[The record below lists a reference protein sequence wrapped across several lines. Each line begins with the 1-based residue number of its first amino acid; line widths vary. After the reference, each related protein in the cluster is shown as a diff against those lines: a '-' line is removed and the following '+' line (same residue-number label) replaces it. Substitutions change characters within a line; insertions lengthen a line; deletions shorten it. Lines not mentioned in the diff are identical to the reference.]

1 MLKISL
7 TTAGLLD
14 KSRLDA
20 WTRQKQAAIHQA
32 VAVGMRESG
41 STIVDAARTQMQASF
56 TVKRAAFLRSLRAR
70 LYDRNPERLPA
81 LLVGSKIP
89 WLGIHVRG
97 GTIGG
102 RMLIPLTE
110 EGRRIGR
117 RAFKRVIDALIRS
130 GNAYFIQKGGRA
142 ILMAENLRENASS
155 LARFK
160 RAERLRTGAKSVKRG
175 QEIPIAVL
183 VPNVTLKRRFD
194 LEGIVRSQMPELSAA
209 IIRQLNQNS
218 L

>member
-7 TTAGLLD
+7 TTSGLLD
-14 KSRLDA
+14 KSTLEA
-20 WTRQKQAAIHQA
+20 WTRQKQAAIHKA
-32 VAVGMRESG
+32 VATG
-41 STIVDAARTQMQASF
+41 MQAGGKSVADVVRSKMKSDF
-56 TVKRAAFLRSLRAR
+56 TVKKAAFVNSLRAKV
-70 LYDRNPERLPA
+70 YDRDKDKLPA
-81 LLVGSKIP
+81 VLIGSKIP

-97 GTIGG
+97 GTVSG

-130 GNAYFIQKGGRA
+130 GNAYFIQKGGRV

-160 RAERLRTGAKSVKRG
+160 RAERKRTGTKRVKRG
-175 QEIPIAVL
+175 QEIPVAVL
-183 VPNVTLKRRFD
+183 VPNVTMKCRFD
-194 LEGIVRSQMPELSAA
+194 LAGVVRGQLPVLARAIETQLSK
-209 IIRQLNQNS
+209 I
-218 L
+218 

>member
-14 KSRLDA
+14 KSRLEA
-20 WTRQKQAAIHQA
+20 WSRQKQAAIHKA
-32 VAVGMRESG
+32 VAIGMREG
-41 STIVDAARTQMQASF
+41 GNPIVDAVRTQMQANF
-56 TVKRAAFLRSLRAR
+56 TVKKAAFLRSLRAR

-81 LLVGSKIP
+81 LLIGSKIP

-130 GNAYFIQKGGRA
+130 GNAYFIQKGGRV

-160 RAERLRTGAKSVKRG
+160 RAERRRTGTKSVKRG

-209 IIRQLNQNS
+209 IIRQLSQNG

>member
-7 TTAGLLD
+7 TTSGLLD
-14 KSRLDA
+14 KSTLDA
-20 WTRQKQAAIHQA
+20 WTRQKQTAIHKA
-32 VAVGMRESG
+32 VATGMQTGGKTVAEVVRNRMKS
-41 STIVDAARTQMQASF
+41 DF
-56 TVKRAAFLRSLRAR
+56 TVRKPAFVNSLRAKV
-70 LYDRNPERLPA
+70 YDRDPDRLPA
-81 LLVGSKIP
+81 VLIGSKIP

-97 GTIGG
+97 GTLSG

-142 ILMAENLRENASS
+142 ILMAENLRENASA

-160 RAERLRTGAKSVKRG
+160 RAERKRTGTKSVKRG

-194 LEGIVRSQMPELSAA
+194 LAGVVRGQLPVLARAIETQLSK
-209 IIRQLNQNS
+209 I
-218 L
+218 

>member
-7 TTAGLLD
+7 TTSGLLD
-14 KSRLDA
+14 KSTLEA
-20 WTRQKQAAIHQA
+20 WTRQKQSAIHKA
-32 VAVGMRESG
+32 VAAG
-41 STIVDAARTQMQASF
+41 MQAGGKSVADVVRSRMKSDF
-56 TVKRAAFLRSLRAR
+56 TVRKAAFANSLRAR
-70 LYDRNPERLPA
+70 VYDRDPDRLPA
-81 LLVGSKIP
+81 VLIGSKIP

-97 GTIGG
+97 GTLSG

-130 GNAYFIQKGGRA
+130 GNAYFIQKGGSA
-142 ILMAENLRENASS
+142 ILMAENLRENASA

-160 RAERLRTGAKSVKRG
+160 RAERKRTGTRSVKRG

-194 LEGIVRSQMPELSAA
+194 LAGVVRGQLPVLARAIETQLSK
-209 IIRQLNQNS
+209 I
-218 L
+218 

>member
-7 TTAGLLD
+7 TASGLLD

-20 WTRQKQAAIHQA
+20 WTKEKQSVIRKA
-32 VAVGMRESG
+32 VAAGMRSG
-41 STIVDAARTQMQASF
+41 GKEVADAVRSQMQSDFAVRKVAF
-56 TVKRAAFLRSLRAR
+56 VKSMRAKV
-70 LYDRNPERLPA
+70 YDRDPSRLPA
-81 LLVGSKIP
+81 LLIGSKVP

-130 GNAYFIQKGGRA
+130 GNAYFIQKDGRT
-142 ILMAENLRENASS
+142 ILMAENIKENSRE

-160 RAERLRTGAKSVKRG
+160 RAERQRTGAKSVKRG
-175 QEIPIAVL
+175 QEVPIAVL
-183 VPNVTLKRRFD
+183 VQTVTLKRRFD
-194 LEGIVRSQMPELSAA
+194 MDGAVRGQMPALVRA
-209 IIRQLNQNS
+209 IETKLGS
-218 L
+218 V

>member
-7 TTAGLLD
+7 TTSGLLD
-14 KSRLDA
+14 KSTLEA
-20 WTRQKQAAIHQA
+20 WTRQKQVAIHKA
-32 VAVGMRESG
+32 VATG
-41 STIVDAARTQMQASF
+41 MQAGGKSVAEVVRNKMKSDF
-56 TVKRAAFLRSLRAR
+56 TVKKAAFVNSLRAKV
-70 LYDRNPERLPA
+70 YDRDQDKLPA
-81 LLVGSKIP
+81 VLIGSKIP

-97 GTIGG
+97 GTLSG

-130 GNAYFIQKGGRA
+130 GNAYFIQKGGRV
-142 ILMAENLRENASS
+142 ILMAENLRENVSS

-160 RAERLRTGAKSVKRG
+160 RAERKRTGTKSVKRG

-194 LEGIVRSQMPELSAA
+194 LAGVVRGQLPVLARAIETQLSK
-209 IIRQLNQNS
+209 I
-218 L
+218 

>member
-1 MLKISL
+1 MLKLSL
-7 TTAGLLD
+7 TASGLLD
-14 KSRLDA
+14 KSKLDA
-20 WTRQKQAAIHQA
+20 WSRQKQAAIHKA
-32 VAVGMRESG
+32 VAAGMQSG
-41 STIVDAARTQMQASF
+41 GKLVVDAVRGRMNTDFS
-56 TVKRAAFLRSLRAR
+56 VKKPAFVKSLRAKV
-70 LYDRNPERLPA
+70 YDRNPDKLPA
-81 LLVGSKIP
+81 VLIGSKIP
-89 WLGIHVRG
+89 WLGIHMRG
-97 GTIGG
+97 GTISG

-130 GNAYFIQKGGRA
+130 GNAYFIRKGGRA
-142 ILMAENLRENASS
+142 ILMAENLKENASS

-160 RAERLRTGAKSVKRG
+160 RAERKRTGTKSVKRG

-194 LEGIVRSQMPELSAA
+194 LEGSVRGQLPVLARA
-209 IIRQLNQNS
+209 IEQHLNK

>member
-7 TTAGLLD
+7 TTSGLLD
-14 KSRLDA
+14 KSTLEA
-20 WTRQKQAAIHQA
+20 WTRQKQAAIHKA
-32 VAVGMRESG
+32 VATGMSHGGRAVADVVRNKMKS
-41 STIVDAARTQMQASF
+41 DF
-56 TVKRAAFLRSLRAR
+56 TVKKAAFLSSLRAR
-70 LYDRNPERLPA
+70 VYDRDPDKLPA
-81 LLVGSKIP
+81 VLIGSKIP

-97 GTIGG
+97 GTVSG
-102 RMLIPLTE
+102 RMLIPLTA

-117 RAFKRVIDALIRS
+117 RAFKRVIDALIDS
-130 GNAYFIQKGGRA
+130 GNAYFIQKGGRV

-160 RAERLRTGAKSVKRG
+160 RAERKRTGTKSVKRG

-194 LEGIVRSQMPELSAA
+194 LAGVVRGQLPVLARAIETQLSK
-209 IIRQLNQNS
+209 I
-218 L
+218 

>member
-7 TTAGLLD
+7 TTSGLLD
-14 KSRLDA
+14 KATLEA
-20 WTRQKQAAIHQA
+20 WTRQKQVAIHKA
-32 VAVGMRESG
+32 VAAGMQVGGKSVADVVRSKMKS
-41 STIVDAARTQMQASF
+41 DF
-56 TVKRAAFLRSLRAR
+56 TVKKAAFVNSLRAKV
-70 LYDRNPERLPA
+70 YDRDKDKLPA
-81 LLVGSKIP
+81 VLIGSKIP

-97 GTIGG
+97 GTVSG

-130 GNAYFIQKGGRA
+130 GNAYFIQKGGRV

-160 RAERLRTGAKSVKRG
+160 RAERKRTGTKSVKRG

-194 LEGIVRSQMPELSAA
+194 LAGVVRGQLPVFARAIETQLSK
-209 IIRQLNQNS
+209 I
-218 L
+218 

>member
-81 LLVGSKIP
+81 LLIGSKIP
-89 WLGIHVRG
+89 WLGIHLRG
-97 GTIGG
+97 GTISG

-130 GNAYFIQKGGRA
+130 GNAYFIQKDGRA

-160 RAERLRTGAKSVKRG
+160 RAERVRTGAKSVKRG

-194 LEGIVRSQMPELSAA
+194 LEGIVRSHLPELSAA
-209 IIRQLNQNS
+209 ITRQLSQNG

>member
-7 TTAGLLD
+7 TTAGLLN
-14 KSRLDA
+14 KSQLDA
-20 WTRQKQAAIHQA
+20 WTRQKQAAIHKA
-32 VAVGMRESG
+32 VAAGMREGGKEVVES
-41 STIVDAARTQMQASF
+41 VRVKMQAGF
-56 TVKRAAFLRSLRAR
+56 TVKKTAFVNSLRAKV
-70 LYDRNPERLPA
+70 YDRNPNKLPA
-81 LLVGSKIP
+81 LLIGSKIP

-130 GNAYFIQKGGRA
+130 GNAYFIQKNGRA

-155 LARFK
+155 LTRFK
-160 RAERLRTGAKSVKRG
+160 RAERARTGAKSVKRG

-183 VPNVTLKRRFD
+183 VPTVTLKRRFD
-194 LEGIVRSQMPELSAA
+194 LEGTVRGQLPVLTRA
-209 IIRQLNQNS
+209 IETQLNKI
-218 L
+218 

>member
-7 TTAGLLD
+7 TAAGLLD
-14 KSRLDA
+14 KSRLEA
-20 WTRQKQAAIHQA
+20 WNRQKQAAIHKA
-32 VAVGMRESG
+32 VAIGMREG
-41 STIVDAARTQMQASF
+41 GKTIVDAVRTQMQANF
-56 TVKRAAFLRSLRAR
+56 TVKKAAFLRSLRAR

-81 LLVGSKIP
+81 LLIGSKIP

-130 GNAYFIQKGGRA
+130 GNAYFIQKDGRA
-142 ILMAENLRENASS
+142 ILMAENLRENAQP

-160 RAERLRTGAKSVKRG
+160 RAERRRTGAKSVKRG

-183 VPNVTLKRRFD
+183 VPAVTLKRRFD
-194 LEGIVRSQMPELSAA
+194 LEGAVRGQLPALAQA
-209 IIRQLNQNS
+209 IETQLNKI
-218 L
+218 

>member
-1 MLKISL
+1 MLTISL

-14 KSRLDA
+14 KSRLEA
-20 WTRQKQAAIHQA
+20 WTRQKQAAIHKA
-32 VAVGMRESG
+32 VAIGMREG
-41 STIVDAARTQMQASF
+41 GKTIVDAVRTQMQANF
-56 TVKRAAFLRSLRAR
+56 TVKKAAFLRSLRAR

-81 LLVGSKIP
+81 LLIGSKIP

-130 GNAYFIQKGGRA
+130 GNAYFIQKDGRA

-160 RAERLRTGAKSVKRG
+160 RAERFRTGAKRVKRG

-209 IIRQLNQNS
+209 IIRQLSQNG

>member
-7 TTAGLLD
+7 TTSGLLD
-14 KSRLDA
+14 KSKLDT
-20 WTRQKQAAIHQA
+20 WTRAKQTAIHKA
-32 VAVGMRESG
+32 VAAGMSEG
-41 STIVDAARTQMQASF
+41 GKVVADAVRAKMQTDF
-56 TVKRAAFLRSLRAR
+56 TVKKSAFVRSLRAR
-70 LYDRNPERLPA
+70 VYDRNPDKLPA
-81 LLVGSKIP
+81 VLIGSKIP

-97 GTIGG
+97 GTLSG
-102 RMLIPLTE
+102 RMLIPLTD

-130 GNAYFIQKGGRA
+130 GNAYFIRKNGRA
-142 ILMAENLRENASS
+142 ILMAENLKENASS

-160 RAERLRTGAKSVKRG
+160 RAERKRTGTKSVKRG

-194 LEGIVRSQMPELSAA
+194 LEGAVRGQLPVLARA
-209 IIRQLNQNS
+209 IEKQLTKI
-218 L
+218 

>member
-1 MLKISL
+1 MLNITL

-14 KSRLDA
+14 KSKLDA
-20 WTRQKQAAIHQA
+20 WTRQKQVAIRKA
-32 VAVGMRESG
+32 VANGMREGGKSVADG
-41 STIVDAARTQMQASF
+41 VRSKMQAGF
-56 TVKRAAFLRSLRAR
+56 KVKKAAFVNSLRAKV
-70 LYDRNPERLPA
+70 YDRKPDTLPA
-81 LLVGSKIP
+81 VLIGSKIP

-97 GTIGG
+97 GTISG

-117 RAFKRVIDALIRS
+117 RAFKRVIDALVRS
-130 GNAYFIQKGGRA
+130 GNAYFIRKNGRV
-142 ILMAENLRENASS
+142 ILMAENLRENAQP

-160 RAERLRTGAKSVKRG
+160 RAERKRTGAKSVKRG

-194 LEGIVRSQMPELSAA
+194 LEGTVREQLPVLARSIEA
-209 IIRQLNQNS
+209 QLNKI
-218 L
+218 

>member
-14 KSRLDA
+14 KSTLEA
-20 WTRQKQAAIHQA
+20 WTRQKQVAIHKA
-32 VAVGMRESG
+32 VAAGMQVGGTSVADVVRNKMKS
-41 STIVDAARTQMQASF
+41 DF
-56 TVKRAAFLRSLRAR
+56 TVKKAAFVNSLRAKV
-70 LYDRNPERLPA
+70 YDRDPDKLPA
-81 LLVGSKIP
+81 VLIGSKIP

-97 GTIGG
+97 GTLSG

-130 GNAYFIQKGGRA
+130 GNAYFIQKGGRV
-142 ILMAENLRENASS
+142 ILMAENLKENASS
-155 LARFK
+155 LSRFK
-160 RAERLRTGAKSVKRG
+160 RAERKRTGTKSVKRG

-194 LEGIVRSQMPELSAA
+194 LAGVVRGQLPVLARAIETQLSK
-209 IIRQLNQNS
+209 I
-218 L
+218 